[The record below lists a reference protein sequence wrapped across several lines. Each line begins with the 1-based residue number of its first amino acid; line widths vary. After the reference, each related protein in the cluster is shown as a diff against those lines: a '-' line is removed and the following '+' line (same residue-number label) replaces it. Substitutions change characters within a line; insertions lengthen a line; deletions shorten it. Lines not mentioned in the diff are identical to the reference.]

1 MGYLKTDLWVGSAVN
16 GLTRPSKN
24 SYQLEVVKRMEQLH
38 NLSKGVSETDKRWGY
53 TAMMDDDMSFMREVF
68 MPDEHGNEK
77 PRLPYNEFI
86 YEWGLHPVSQGK
98 GEALADMHRK
108 YGDHFICRYRVPR
121 PSGRVVELSVISGM
135 MFYSRKGEPYEVMV
149 NGGEDNHGDP
159 LAYQTDED
167 LMLLIAKLLTE
178 GESDGI
184 PK

>member
-1 MGYLKTDLWVGSAVN
+1 MGFHKNNLWVEAAVK

-24 SYQLEVVKRMEQLH
+24 SYQLEVVKRMEQL
-38 NLSKGVSETDKRWGY
+38 NTLEGVSELDKRWGY
-53 TAMMDDDMSFMREVF
+53 TAMMDDDMSYMREVF

-108 YGDHFICRYRVPR
+108 YGDHFLCRYRVPC
-121 PSGRVVELSVISGM
+121 PDGKVVTLSVITGM
-135 MFYSRKGEPYEVMV
+135 MFYSRRNEPYEIMV
-149 NGGEDNHGDP
+149 HEREGNDP

-178 GESDGI
+178 GETT
-184 PK
+184 